1 MLKFLPILL
10 PIVYAFLM
18 YHFSAWRTK
27 QMLDQKSRPLSDTAL
42 LDVAAR
48 LAAALDLPQIK
59 VHVFEIDP
67 VNGLAAPDGR
77 IFLTEGFLRKY
88 RAGEVSADELASVIA
103 HELGHVALGHTRRRM
118 VDFTGANAIFMLLS
132 TILMRFIPVVG
143 VWIANLVAAALM
155 ARISRQ
161 DEFEADAYAS
171 ALLIKAGIGTGPQIT
186 LFEKLGKLTG
196 NRGSAPAWLLSHPA
210 TQDRIVAIA
219 ANTARWQSPVA
230 P

>member
-10 PIVYAFLM
+10 PIAYAFLM
-18 YHFSAWRTK
+18 YHFSVWRTK
-27 QMLDQKSRPLSDTAL
+27 KMLDQKSHPLHDAPL

-48 LAAALDLPQIK
+48 LAAALDLEQIK
-59 VHVFEIDP
+59 VHVFEVDP

-88 RAGEVSADELASVIA
+88 RANEVSADELAAVIA

-118 VDFTGANAIFMLLS
+118 VDFTGANAIFMLL
-132 TILMRFIPVVG
+132 TALFARFLPIIG
-143 VWIANLVAAALM
+143 IWIANLIATALM
-155 ARISRQ
+155 ARISRK

-186 LFEKLGKLTG
+186 LFHKLGALTG
-196 NRGSAPAWLLSHPA
+196 AKGSAPAWLMSHPA
-210 TQDRIVAIA
+210 TADRITAIE
-219 ANTARWQSPVA
+219 ANAARWQA
-230 P
+230 N